1 MNRRL
6 SQHKRRGCRIICT
19 SRKRWLAN
27 KRPHN
32 ALGRVFLGQRPDSVL
47 LQQVTNVWPVVDV
60 AVHLPERGQILA
72 VHHTDT
78 VWATSVG
85 I

>member
-1 MNRRL
+1 MRRH
-6 SQHKRRGCRIICT
+6 SQHKRRGSRIIAPAASVSSLT
-19 SRKRWLAN
+19 E
-27 KRPHN
+27 RPHN